1 MELRQIRYFA
11 AVARH
16 RHFTRAAEELGLA
29 QPALSQQ
36 VRSLEGELGVMLID
50 RSGRRV
56 RLTDAGEGFLVWAE
70 RILAD
75 VAGAETEMAEFAG
88 LSRGRVTV
96 GSTPVQT
103 LGRVDLS
110 GLLAAFHARYPGVEI
125 ALREET
131 TPTMIEE
138 LQLGRIDVA
147 LGALMGDSLPPGIVA
162 EPLFAEELVAIVA
175 TTHPLADRSAVPLA
189 ELAKE
194 RFVLAKPGSP
204 IRRTLEEAAATAGA
218 SIRVSF
224 ETSEQT
230 LVRAIVSR
238 GLAVAVVPRSLAEEP
253 GLPVAILQLQ
263 GLPHQRT
270 VALLWADRPHTAAA
284 QRFLTLALRWVSGDG

>member
-1 MELRQIRYFA
+1 MELRQLRYFA

-36 VRSLEGELGVMLID
+36 VRALERELGVLLID

-56 RLTDAGEGFLVWAE
+56 RLTDAGERLLVWAE

-75 VAGAETEMAEFAG
+75 AAGAEAEMAEFAG
-88 LSRGRVTV
+88 LSTGRVTI

-103 LGRVDLS
+103 LGRVDLP
-110 GLLAAFHARYPGVEI
+110 GLLAAFHAQYPGIEI

-131 TPTMIEE
+131 TPTLIAE
-138 LQLGRIDVA
+138 LEVGRIDLA
-147 LGALMGDSLPPGIVA
+147 LGALMGDTVPRGIIA
-162 EPLFAEELVAIVA
+162 EPLFAENLIAIVA
-175 TTHPLADRSAVPLA
+175 PHHRLAHRSLVRPEALA
-189 ELAKE
+189 QE
-194 RFVLAKPGSP
+194 RFVLAQPGSP
-204 IRRTLEEAAATAGA
+204 IRQMVEDAAAAAGA
-218 SIRVSF
+218 SIRVAF

-253 GLPVAILQLQ
+253 GEAVAMLSLE
-263 GLPHQRT
+263 GLPQRQ
-270 VALLWADRPHTAAA
+270 VALLWAADRPRTAAA
-284 QRFLTLALRWVSGDG
+284 NRFLTVAREHFTR